1 MKLKLLAP
9 LSAIALLAA
18 SCSGD
23 DVASKKGTGTL
34 NPGFAVD
41 YSITSSRAA
50 GRAAETATVAPEISQ
65 FTFRLVKD
73 DNKFDKTYTNLGEF
87 VAQQFPVGAYTLEA
101 TYGDPEEEGID
112 KAYYYGT
119 ASFNIY
125 DGETAEPSLT
135 ATLANTAVSIEY
147 TDAFKKYFTAYSST
161 VHSSNGTAYVDMPD
175 DASKWAYVKTGDIVL
190 NVNFTKQN
198 GKSGEVEAA
207 KITDA
212 KAGTH
217 YHIVVDANGGEVG
230 NEQITISF
238 DDTTDSEPV
247 DIDVSDDVIDSPAP
261 VVTPS
266 GYTSGTAIDILEGDD
281 AESPLKASVLA
292 LAGFSEVR
300 LSISS
305 PTPALASLQGDI
317 DLLNA
322 TAEQQAALTA
332 AGFVCKGLWNNPDKL
347 AVIDFSGMMK
357 NLRVMNGVSTHTF
370 TIQVKDKYNKV
381 SEPVVLTV
389 NAPAPLLNLSN
400 AGALTFG
407 ENVVSFDMEY
417 NGKDLQNKVKFQA
430 TNEFGN
436 YVDCTYNGT
445 PTEIDTNKYHVSI
458 NIPASEEDVKVRAI
472 YNSTT
477 SNILTV
483 ERKAELR
490 TTGEVWAKSATV
502 KLSPASRISKI
513 ASLTLNGVARSES
526 FNAATGNLTFTGLT
540 PATEYTA
547 VVTFNDGTP
556 SLETKFT
563 TETVQEVPNGDFE
576 NLTQTISET
585 DMKQSG
591 IWAATAGGTS
601 TQNTCSFTVKEPTGW
616 ASVNSKTCNANAGN
630 KNSWFVIPST
640 YNTTLSWLSTVP
652 DYKLLINYGGGGTET
667 PDVYKNLTA
676 QHGANA
682 MVVRNVAWDAN
693 GTTPKNDKSTYG
705 RTDYYNH
712 NVPSIANRSAGKLFL
727 GSYSYSNGVETY
739 NEGVSFTSRP
749 AALKG
754 YYKYTRDSQDA
765 SETGVVTVTLLNGD
779 KVIGTGTANLTPTS
793 NYTEFTVDVNYTD
806 LSLKATKLKIMIAS
820 SNHASSSQSAE
831 TSAIKTSN
839 YTSRYE
845 SASRG
850 AELTIDNL
858 TFDYK

>member
-483 ERKAELR
+483 ERKAQISAAE
-490 TTGEVWAKSATV
+490 GDVWAKSATI
-502 KLSPASRISKI
+502 KISPLSVVAKVASV
-513 ASLTLNGVARSES
+513 TLNGAARSES
-526 FNAATGNLTFTGLT
+526 FDASTGKLTFSGLNANT
-540 PATEYTA
+540 TYKA
-547 VVTFNDGTP
+547 VVTLTTG
-556 SLETKFT
+556 ETFETSFT
-563 TETVQEVPNGDFE
+563 TEAETAVPNGDFE
-576 NLTQTISET
+576 TLTQTINISRI
-585 DMKQSG
+585 QQ
-591 IWAATAGGTS
+591 GGTWS
-601 TQNTCSFTVKEPTGW
+601 NNSHWSAQTTYASYSYSEPTGW
-616 ASVNSKTCNANAGN
+616 ASVNAKTCCTSA
-630 KNSWFVIPST
+630 KNQNTWFVVPST
-640 YNTTLSWLSTVP
+640 FNTNAAKSGST
-652 DYKLLINYGGGGTET
+652 
-667 PDVYKNLTA
+667 
-676 QHGANA
+676 A
-682 MVVRNVAWDAN
+682 MIVRNVAWDLN
-693 GTTPKNDKSTYG
+693 GSTPGRSTNWSE
-705 RTDYYNH
+705 DYS
-712 NVPSIANRSAGKLFL
+712 VEAASVANRAAGKLFL
-727 GSYSYSNGVETY
+727 GSYSFNSSNGTETY
-739 NEGVSFTSRP
+739 NEGVAFASRP

-754 YYKYTRDSQDA
+754 FYKYTRDSQDG
-765 SETGVVTVTLLNGD
+765 SETGVVTVTLLNGST
-779 KVIGTGTANLTPTS
+779 VIGSGTANLAAAGD
-793 NYTEFTVDVNYTD
+793 YTAFTVNINY
-806 LSLKATKLKIMIAS
+806 SNAALKADKLKIMISS
-820 SNHASSSQSAE
+820 SNHAGNIASESSSVKTTNYMSASE
-831 TSAIKTSN
+831 QV
-839 YTSRYE
+839 
-845 SASRG
+845 SRG

>member
-347 AVIDFSGMMK
+347 AIIDFSGMMK

-483 ERKAELR
+483 ERKAQISAAE
-490 TTGEVWAKSATV
+490 GDVWAKSATI
-502 KLSPASRISKI
+502 KISPLSVVAKVASV
-513 ASLTLNGVARSES
+513 TLNGAARSES
-526 FNAATGNLTFTGLT
+526 FDASTGKLTFSGLNANT
-540 PATEYTA
+540 TYKA
-547 VVTFNDGTP
+547 VVTLTTG
-556 SLETKFT
+556 ETFETSFT
-563 TETVQEVPNGDFE
+563 TEAETAVPNGDFE
-576 NLTQTISET
+576 TLTQTINVSHIQQGGQWTSGLQWLQYTYTDYNFSEP
-585 DMKQSG
+585 
-591 IWAATAGGTS
+591 
-601 TQNTCSFTVKEPTGW
+601 NGW
-616 ASVNSKTCNANAGN
+616 ASVNAKTCCTSA
-630 KNSWFVIPST
+630 KNQNTWFVVPST
-640 YNTTLSWLSTVP
+640 FNTNAAKSGST
-652 DYKLLINYGGGGTET
+652 
-667 PDVYKNLTA
+667 
-676 QHGANA
+676 A
-682 MVVRNVAWDAN
+682 MIVRNVAWDLDGETPGLSTN
-693 GTTPKNDKSTYG
+693 GTNTPYSKKAAS
-705 RTDYYNH
+705 
-712 NVPSIANRSAGKLFL
+712 VANRAAGKLFL
-727 GSYSYSNGVETY
+727 GSYSFNSSNSTETY
-739 NEGVSFTSRP
+739 NEGVAFASRP

-754 YYKYTRDSQDA
+754 FYKYTRDSQDG
-765 SETGVVTVTLLNGD
+765 SETGVVTVTLLNGST
-779 KVIGTGTANLTPTS
+779 VIGSGTANLAAAGD
-793 NYTEFTVDVNYTD
+793 YTAFTVNINY
-806 LSLKATKLKIMIAS
+806 SNAALKADKLKIMISS
-820 SNHASSSQSAE
+820 SNHAGDIASESSSVKTTNYMSASE
-831 TSAIKTSN
+831 QV
-839 YTSRYE
+839 
-845 SASRG
+845 SRG

>member
-347 AVIDFSGMMK
+347 AIIDFSGMMK

-483 ERKAELR
+483 ERKAQISAAE
-490 TTGEVWAKSATV
+490 GDVWAKSATI
-502 KLSPASRISKI
+502 KISPLSVVAKVASV
-513 ASLTLNGVARSES
+513 TLNGAARSES
-526 FNAATGNLTFTGLT
+526 FDASTGKLTFSGLNANT
-540 PATEYTA
+540 TYKA
-547 VVTFNDGTP
+547 VVTLTTG
-556 SLETKFT
+556 ETFETSFT
-563 TETVQEVPNGDFE
+563 TEAETAVPNGDFE
-576 NLTQTISET
+576 TLTQTINVSRI
-585 DMKQSG
+585 QQ
-591 IWAATAGGTS
+591 GGTWS
-601 TQNTCSFTVKEPTGW
+601 NNSHWSAQTTYASYSYSEPTGW
-616 ASVNSKTCNANAGN
+616 ASVNAKTCCTSA
-630 KNSWFVIPST
+630 KNQNTWFVVPST
-640 YNTTLSWLSTVP
+640 FNTNAAKSGST
-652 DYKLLINYGGGGTET
+652 
-667 PDVYKNLTA
+667 
-676 QHGANA
+676 A
-682 MVVRNVAWDAN
+682 MIVRNVAWDLN
-693 GTTPKNDKSTYG
+693 GSTPGRSTNWSE
-705 RTDYYNH
+705 DYS
-712 NVPSIANRSAGKLFL
+712 VEAASVANRAAGKLFL
-727 GSYSYSNGVETY
+727 GSYSFNSSNSTETY
-739 NEGVSFTSRP
+739 NEGVAFASRP

-754 YYKYTRDSQDA
+754 FYKYTRDSQDG
-765 SETGVVTVTLLNGD
+765 SETGVVTVTLLNGST
-779 KVIGTGTANLTPTS
+779 VIGSGTANLAAAGD
-793 NYTEFTVDVNYTD
+793 YTAFTVNINY
-806 LSLKATKLKIMIAS
+806 SNAALKADKLKIMISS
-820 SNHASSSQSAE
+820 SNHAGDIASESSSVKTTNYMSASE
-831 TSAIKTSN
+831 QV
-839 YTSRYE
+839 
-845 SASRG
+845 SRG